1 MKKLRK
7 STRGLTFSL
16 DDTTK
21 IGSKFRYIIDKA
33 NSEIVIIPDEN
44 GTGTVSRKKS
54 GKNFKPLYDIRSKEV
69 KELVSDADYLEVEEQ
84 GDRVVVHV
92 YKAVGQQENQLEKQQ
107 KRQQE
112 EQQESKIINIGEY
125 RAEKIGEIVL
135 QKAAGAE
142 GYQGYQSYQ
151 PQYSFGKPTLWNDA
165 YFDSLVRACG
175 NGNSKGNGR
184 KVPPKKEIQTVF
196 TVVSLFSGA
205 GLLDYSF
212 RDPHFRFVYGVDFDK
227 DACET
232 YKANIGDHIVCKDIQ
247 TVEASEIPNCDVI
260 IGGPCCQAYS
270 NANRTNIDTKAGE
283 AKRLLI
289 DDYIRLVKEKQPKVF
304 VIENVPQILTKENGK
319 YLKKVYDN
327 LPEYEI
333 THTIVSDDQVGGYTI
348 RKRAI
353 IIGSKIGKIELP
365 DHEIHTMQTVKDA
378 LDKVD
383 ETWFNYNDVT
393 LPRESTRLCMSYVPQ
408 GGNWR
413 DIPES
418 VHKFG
423 PATQSNTYRR
433 LALNELSPTITN
445 WRKCILIHPTEDRI
459 LNVSEAAA
467 LMGLDKKFHVLGATL
482 NSRQQQI
489 GNGVTQAIGKFV
501 QKYILK
507 ALLKHTKIVKFA

>member
-7 STRGLTFSL
+7 SNRGLTFSL
-16 DDTTK
+16 DDVTK

-33 NSEIVIIPDEN
+33 KSEIVIVPDEN

-54 GKNFKPLYDIRSKEV
+54 GNGYKPLYDIRSKEV
-69 KELVSDADYLEVEEQ
+69 RELVSNADYLEVEEQ
-84 GDRVVVHV
+84 NEKVIVHV
-92 YKAVGQQENQLEKQQ
+92 YKAIKEG
-107 KRQQE
+107 
-112 EQQESKIINIGEY
+112 KIILFEEY
-125 RAEKIGEIVL
+125 KAEKTGEIIL

-142 GYQGYQSYQ
+142 NLHRQFSLGR
-151 PQYSFGKPTLWNDA
+151 PTLWNDA
-165 YFDSLVRACG
+165 YFDSLVKSYGSRG
-175 NGNSKGNGR
+175 

-196 TVVSLFSGA
+196 NVVSLFSGA

-212 RDPHFRFVYGVDFDK
+212 KDPHFRFVYGIDFDK

-232 YKANIGDHIVCKDIQ
+232 YKANIGDHIVCKDIRE
-247 TVEASEIPNCDVI
+247 VKVSEVPDCDVI

-270 NANRTNIDTKAGE
+270 NANRTNINTEAGE

-304 VIENVPQILTKENGK
+304 VIENVPQILTKEHGR
-319 YLKKVYDN
+319 YLQKVYNN
-327 LPEYEI
+327 LSEYEI
-333 THTIVSDDQVGGYTI
+333 THTVVADDSVGGYTI

-365 DHEIHTMQTVKDA
+365 DHEMHTVQTVKDA

-408 GGNWR
+408 GGNWQN
-413 DIPES
+413 IPES

-433 LALNELSPTITN
+433 LALDELSPTITN

-459 LNVSEAAA
+459 LSVSEAAA
-467 LMGLDKKFHVLGATL
+467 LMGLDKSFHVLGSTL

-501 QKYILK
+501 KKYVLK
-507 ALLKHTKIVKFA
+507 VLEKCSNVLTFKKSNVNLVPQG

>member
-1 MKKLRK
+1 MKKLKK
-7 STRGLTFSL
+7 SKRGLTFSL
-16 DDTTK
+16 DDATK
-21 IGSKFRYIIDKA
+21 IGSKFRYIIDKV

-44 GTGTVSRKKS
+44 GTGTVSRKKN
-54 GKNFKPLYDIRSKEV
+54 GKNYKPLYDIRSKEV
-69 KELVSDADYLEVEEQ
+69 KELVAEAEYLEVEEQ
-84 GDRVVVHV
+84 TDRVVVHV
-92 YKAVGQQENQLEKQQ
+92 YKAVQEQ
-107 KRQQE
+107 KT
-112 EQQESKIINIGEY
+112 KIVRIEEY
-125 RAEKIGEIVL
+125 RAEKIGEINL

-142 GYQGYQSYQ
+142 GYH

-165 YFDSLVRACG
+165 YFDNLVKTCG
-175 NGNSKGNGR
+175 NGHKI
-184 KVPPKKEIQTVF
+184 PPKKEIQTVF
-196 TVVSLFSGA
+196 DVVSLFSGA

-227 DACET
+227 DVCET
-232 YKANIGDHIVCKDIQ
+232 YKANIGDHIVCRDIREI
-247 TVEASEIPNCDVI
+247 EAEEVPDCDVI

-270 NANRTNIDTKAGE
+270 NANRTNIDTEAGE

-289 DDYIRLVKEKQPKVF
+289 DDYIRLVKAKQPKVF

-327 LPEYEI
+327 LSEYEI
-333 THTIVSDDQVGGYTI
+333 THTVVADDAVGGYTI

-365 DHEIHTMQTVKDA
+365 DHELHAVQTVKDA
-378 LDKVD
+378 LDKVV

-393 LPRESTRLCMSYVPQ
+393 LPRESTKLCMGYVPQ
-408 GGNWR
+408 GGNWQN
-413 DIPES
+413 IPES

-423 PATQSNTYRR
+423 PSTQSNTYRR
-433 LALNELSPTITN
+433 LALDELSPTITN
-445 WRKCILIHPTEDRI
+445 WRKCILTHPTEDRI

-467 LMGLDKKFHVLGATL
+467 LMGLDKKFHVLGKTL

-501 QKYILK
+501 KKYVLK
-507 ALLKHTKIVKFA
+507 VLLGCSNTLKFA